1 MLLLRLFFV
10 TWLILSAFATTLEP
24 PLVGLLRVERDPLS
38 SHFELSWVVS
48 GMQECAGAIILV
60 WDNAVFYSS
69 ILGPKLCGAYRYPV
83 KWDSIPDAS
92 IGLHELRL
100 FFPSLH
106 NASTVVHVNVRDDLS
121 ISLGPD
127 HFTLGGI
134 PRIIH
139 RIWLADDAPIPTL
152 YEAYWNSWRTKHPGW
167 SMVTWTSSNLVE
179 FVRLLPNRDLLL
191 RAESFAELSDVAR
204 VDILREFG
212 GLYVDTDFECLRSFE
227 NTIHEALFVYGEEE
241 DGVVC
246 PSLFASTP
254 SHPILRLLSQELR
267 GWHAAHAG
275 YLPNIR
281 SGPHFWSKV
290 ISSVAS
296 AGACESLGCL
306 KLTPNMVY
314 PYSWRDLP
322 PHSSKALDLTKEWG
336 PDVLAVHHWSQSWK
350 KDRKPIAHVLSEL

>member
-1 MLLLRLFFV
+1 MRLQRLVIVASLYLSTLASTPEAPPISVLR
-10 TWLILSAFATTLEP
+10 I
-24 PLVGLLRVERDPLS
+24 ERDPLA

-48 GMQECAGAIILV
+48 GIQECTGSMILV
-60 WDNAVFYSS
+60 WDNAVFYSAV
-69 ILGPKLCGAYRYPV
+69 LGPKLCGADRYPV
-83 KWDSIPDAS
+83 EWDAIPDVS
-92 IGLHELRL
+92 VGPHQLQLL
-100 FFPSLH
+100 FPSLH
-106 NASTVVHVNVRDDLS
+106 NSSTIIHVYVRDDLS
-121 ISLGPD
+121 LSLGPD

-139 RIWLADDAPIPTL
+139 RIWLGDDAPIPPL
-152 YEAYWNSWRTKHPGW
+152 YEAYWNSWRLKHPGW

-191 RAESFAELSDVAR
+191 HAESFAELSDVAR

-212 GLYVDTDFECLRSFE
+212 GLYVDTDFECMRSFE
-227 NTIHEALFVYGEEE
+227 TTIQEALFVYGEE
-241 DGVVC
+241 DAGVVC
-246 PSLFASTP
+246 PSLFAATP

-275 YLPNIR
+275 HLPNIR

-290 ISSVAS
+290 ISSVAA

-314 PYSWRDLP
+314 PYSWRDAPL
-322 PHSSKALDLTKEWG
+322 HSETEWG
-336 PDVLAVHHWSQSWK
+336 PEVLAVHHWSQSWK
-350 KDRKPIAHVLSEL
+350 RDRKPLPHSVAEL